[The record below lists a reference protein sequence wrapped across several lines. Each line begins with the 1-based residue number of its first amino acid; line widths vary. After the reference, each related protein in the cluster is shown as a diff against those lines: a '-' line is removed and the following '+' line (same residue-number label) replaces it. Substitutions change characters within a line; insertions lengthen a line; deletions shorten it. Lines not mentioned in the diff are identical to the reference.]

1 MAQNAVATV
10 AKKPKKE
17 KRSQFSGMSKAL
29 VRRETIS
36 AYLFLL
42 PSLVFFI
49 GFVVIP
55 MIMCVVFSFQ
65 EMGLDSSATKFI
77 GFANYVKM
85 AQDPIFWKGFLNTV
99 IIVVVAVPAVT
110 AFSLWVSSAIY
121 QMKAVTRSFFRCVFY
136 LPVVTGTVAVTVV
149 WKWMFNPYNG
159 LLNQIFGTTG
169 YDWLGN
175 SATAIW
181 CIILILF
188 TTSIGQPIVLYVAAL
203 GNVDQSLV
211 EAAQVDGATKLQV
224 FWKIKWPQ
232 IMPTTLYILV
242 ITTINSFQCFALIQ
256 MLTSGGPN
264 NSTQTI
270 MYYIYY
276 QAIKLGEYG
285 YGMAMGI
292 ILAIIISIFSAIQ
305 FKVAGKSNS

>member
-1 MAQNAVATV
+1 M
-10 AKKPKKE
+10 
-17 KRSQFSGMSKAL
+17 
-29 VRRETIS
+29 
-36 AYLFLL
+36 
-42 PSLVFFI
+42 
-49 GFVVIP
+49 
-55 MIMCVVFSFQ
+55 
-65 EMGLDSSATKFI
+65 
-77 GFANYVKM
+77 
-85 AQDPIFWKGFLNTV
+85 
-99 IIVVVAVPAVT
+99 
-110 AFSLWVSSAIY
+110 
-121 QMKAVTRSFFRCVFY
+121 
-136 LPVVTGTVAVTVV
+136 
-149 WKWMFNPYNG
+149 
-159 LLNQIFGTTG
+159 
-169 YDWLGN
+169 
-175 SATAIW
+175 
-181 CIILILF
+181 
-188 TTSIGQPIVLYVAAL
+188 
-203 GNVDQSLV
+203 
-211 EAAQVDGATKLQV
+211 